1 MRRCAPAAG
10 ATACRIPAFQRDKE
24 ARLRQTRLEKVESLA
39 ERAETHTE
47 KFGNFLVEFFQLFAL
62 FVIGGTVVWSAAF
75 AYWEMVQKEVSS
87 VDDVLL
93 LFVYLEL
100 GAMVGIYFKTNRLP
114 VQFLI
119 YVAVTM
125 LTRSL
130 ASSLNI
136 ADMEGPYLLAVTGA
150 VPILAASV
158 LLLRYASYVP
168 PFISHVESEGPA
180 RKKGEEPL
188 G

>member
-1 MRRCAPAAG
+1 M
-10 ATACRIPAFQRDKE
+10 E
-24 ARLRQTRLEKVESLA
+24 TRLQQIESLA
-39 ERAETHTE
+39 ERAEVHTE
-47 KFGNFLVEFFQLFAL
+47 KLGNFLVEFFQLFAL

-75 AYWEMVQKEVSS
+75 AYWGMVEKGSGSIE
-87 VDDVLL
+87 DILL
-93 LFVYLEL
+93 LFIYLEL

-136 ADMEGPYLLAVTGA
+136 SEMETTRLLSVTGA
-150 VPILAASV
+150 VLVLALAV
-158 LLLRYASYVP
+158 LVLRYASYVP
-168 PFISHVESEGPA
+168 PFISHVESEPDRTRGDQPM
-180 RKKGEEPL
+180 G
-188 G
+188 